1 MFLSFSFKLLL
12 SLILACMSA
21 LSLADRITQSSPID
35 SAFDATNYTNNSS
48 EQISNK
54 ESPVSSNPNL
64 ISARGGVLQVD
75 QSNATIKINHDP
87 IAALNW
93 PRMTMSFRL
102 KERSL
107 IDKIKEGDIVEF
119 LLQKEA
125 SDYVIVKLSKQ
136 SSIRSSQ

>member
-21 LSLADRITQSSPID
+21 LSLADRITQSSPINLA
-35 SAFDATNYTNNSS
+35 SDATDHTHNSS

-54 ESPVSSNPNL
+54 ESPVSSNL
-64 ISARGGVLQVD
+64 ISARGVVLQVD

-107 IDKIKEGDIVEF
+107 IDKIKEGDVVEF
-119 LLQKEA
+119 LLEKET

-136 SSIRSSQ
+136 SSARSSQ

>member
-1 MFLSFSFKLLL
+1 MSFSFSLKLLL

-21 LSLADRITQSSPID
+21 LSLADRITQPIPVD
-35 SAFDATNYTNNSS
+35 SVSDATDHTNNSS

-54 ESPVSSNPNL
+54 ELPVSSNL
-64 ISARGGVLQVD
+64 ISARGVVLQVD

-107 IDKIKEGDIVEF
+107 AAKIKEGDIVEF
-119 LLQKEA
+119 FLEKEA

-136 SSIRSSQ
+136 NSTRSSQ

>member
-1 MFLSFSFKLLL
+1 MSLSFSFKLLL

-21 LSLADRITQSSPID
+21 LSLADRITQSSPIN
-35 SAFDATNYTNNSS
+35 SASDATDHTHYSS

-54 ESPVSSNPNL
+54 ESPVSSNL
-64 ISARGGVLQVD
+64 ISARGVVLQVD
-75 QSNATIKINHDP
+75 QTNATIKINHDP

-102 KERSL
+102 KESSL
-107 IDKIKEGDIVEF
+107 INKIKEGDVVEF

>member
-1 MFLSFSFKLLL
+1 MSLSFSFKLLL

-35 SAFDATNYTNNSS
+35 SASDATDHTSNSS

-54 ESPVSSNPNL
+54 ESPVSSNL
-64 ISARGGVLQVD
+64 ISARGVVLQVD
-75 QSNATIKINHDP
+75 QTNATIKINHDP

-93 PRMTMSFRL
+93 PRMAMSFRL

-107 IDKIKEGDIVEF
+107 INKIKEGDAVEF

>member
-1 MFLSFSFKLLL
+1 MSESFSFNLLL

-21 LSLADRITQSSPID
+21 LSLADRITQSSPINLA
-35 SAFDATNYTNNSS
+35 SDATDHTHNSS

-54 ESPVSSNPNL
+54 ESPVSSNL
-64 ISARGGVLQVD
+64 ISARGVVLQVD

-93 PRMTMSFRL
+93 PRMTMPFRL

-107 IDKIKEGDIVEF
+107 TAKIKEDDIVEF
-119 LLQKEA
+119 FLEKEA

-136 SSIRSSQ
+136 NSTRSSQ

>member
-1 MFLSFSFKLLL
+1 MSLSFSFKLLL

-21 LSLADRITQSSPID
+21 LSLADRITQSSPIN
-35 SAFDATNYTNNSS
+35 SASDATDHTHYSS

-54 ESPVSSNPNL
+54 ESPVSSNL
-64 ISARGGVLQVD
+64 ISARGVVLQVD
-75 QSNATIKINHDP
+75 QTNATIKINHDP

-107 IDKIKEGDIVEF
+107 INKIKEGDIVEF

-125 SDYVIVKLSKQ
+125 PDYVIVKLSKQ

>member
-1 MFLSFSFKLLL
+1 MSLLFSFKLLL

-21 LSLADRITQSSPID
+21 LSLADRITQPISID
-35 SAFDATNYTNNSS
+35 SVSDVTDNTSNNL
-48 EQISNK
+48 EQISNR
-54 ESPVSSNPNL
+54 ESPVSSNF
-64 ISARGGVLQVD
+64 ISARGVVLQVD
-75 QSNATIKINHDP
+75 QSNATIKINHNP
-87 IAALNW
+87 IVALNW

-136 SSIRSSQ
+136 SSTRSSQ

>member
-1 MFLSFSFKLLL
+1 MSLSFSFKLLL
-12 SLILACMSA
+12 SLILVCMSA
-21 LSLADRITQSSPID
+21 LSLADRIPQPIPID
-35 SAFDATNYTNNSS
+35 SASDAADRTSNNSA
-48 EQISNK
+48 QISNK
-54 ESPVSSNPNL
+54 ESSVSSNL
-64 ISARGGVLQVD
+64 ISARGMVLQVD

-93 PRMTMSFRL
+93 PRMTMPFRL

-107 IDKIKEGDIVEF
+107 ATKIKEGDIVEF

-136 SSIRSSQ
+136 SSTRSSQ

>member
-1 MFLSFSFKLLL
+1 
-12 SLILACMSA
+12 MSA
-21 LSLADRITQSSPID
+21 LSLADRITQPIPVD
-35 SAFDATNYTNNSS
+35 SVSDATDHTNNSS

-54 ESPVSSNPNL
+54 ELPVSSNL
-64 ISARGGVLQVD
+64 ISARGVVLQVD

-102 KERSL
+102 KECSL
-107 IDKIKEGDIVEF
+107 AAKIKEGDIVEF
-119 LLQKEA
+119 FLEKEA

-136 SSIRSSQ
+136 NSTRSSQ

>member
-1 MFLSFSFKLLL
+1 MSLSFSFKLLL

-21 LSLADRITQSSPID
+21 LSLADRITQSSPIN
-35 SAFDATNYTNNSS
+35 SASDATDHTHNSS

-54 ESPVSSNPNL
+54 ESPVSSNL
-64 ISARGGVLQVD
+64 ISARGVVLQID

-93 PRMTMSFRL
+93 PRMTMPFRL

-107 IDKIKEGDIVEF
+107 TAKIKEDDIVEF
-119 LLQKEA
+119 FLEKEA

-136 SSIRSSQ
+136 NSTRSSQ

>member
-1 MFLSFSFKLLL
+1 MSLSFSFKLLL
-12 SLILACMSA
+12 SLILVCMSA
-21 LSLADRITQSSPID
+21 LSLADRIPQPIPID
-35 SAFDATNYTNNSS
+35 SASDAADRTSNNSA
-48 EQISNK
+48 QISNK
-54 ESPVSSNPNL
+54 ESSVSSNL
-64 ISARGGVLQVD
+64 ISARGMVLQVD

-136 SSIRSSQ
+136 SSTRSSQ

>member
-21 LSLADRITQSSPID
+21 LSLADRITQSSPINLA
-35 SAFDATNYTNNSS
+35 SDATDHTHNSS

-54 ESPVSSNPNL
+54 ESPVSSNL
-64 ISARGGVLQVD
+64 IFARGVVLQVD

-93 PRMTMSFRL
+93 PRMTMPFRL

-107 IDKIKEGDIVEF
+107 ATKIKEGDIVEF
-119 LLQKEA
+119 SLEKEA
-125 SDYVIVKLSKQ
+125 SNYVIVKLSKQ
-136 SSIRSSQ
+136 NSTGSSQ